1 MSLINKMLNDLE
13 KRDAF
18 LDDNQDPMLDG
29 LYSAYDLELTDKRKP
44 NIPFIILI
52 SIISAILIFA
62 YLFYSSEP
70 GRFKTFTDFKVGNTS
85 TMIPDQEVS
94 KKINTKSISRVSESE
109 LTADTGIPDQDVSK
123 EINTKSISRV
133 SESELTADTRK
144 PDQVVT
150 KEINTNSN
158 TSDTESEL
166 TVDTRIIENENNH
179 LLKLEGNLLLQDN
192 LKTSVNNPINRIDS
206 IQFEVNSS
214 GINLIMNMP
223 YEIDYLVYGLSNPNR
238 TIIEVENAELGFR
251 IEDLVSVEPI
261 VAIRYSINEQK
272 RFKLVLESDKP
283 LTIRKSMTSKSANA
297 HDLVVVMEY
306 QWEGSELLQQVD
318 IELTEIVEKQV
329 EQERSTVFKGELIKI
344 PVSKDSDAYA
354 EKLFQQGYIAYK
366 KGNISESLKK
376 LNKSLDQDTGH
387 VKARSTLAL
396 VLSKQGHTE
405 LAYSVLNE
413 GLIQYPDN
421 TEWIKMYARLL
432 LNEGKIVE
440 ARSILAKQS
449 PEISINTEYYA
460 LQAAILQKL
469 SEHEEAAK
477 IYRDLLQVNPLK
489 GVWWMGLG
497 ISLESMKRYDDALY
511 AYQKA
516 FNNPSLAKDSREF
529 LSHRINRLNNLLED
543 ESA

>member
-18 LDDNQDPMLDG
+18 LNDNQDPILDG
-29 LYSAYDLELTDKRKP
+29 LYSAYDLELTGKRKS
-44 NIPFIILI
+44 NIPFIVSIG
-52 SIISAILIFA
+52 IISTILIFA
-62 YLFYSSEP
+62 YLFYSSESD
-70 GRFKTFTDFKVGNTS
+70 RFQTVTDFNVGSSSTRISDQVVINENNTVIKNS
-85 TMIPDQEVS
+85 VSEPDLISDVS
-94 KKINTKSISRVSESE
+94 KSDQDVIKEVNTDDISTDAESG
-109 LTADTGIPDQDVSK
+109 LTADTSKPDQDVIE
-123 EINTKSISRV
+123 EINTV
-133 SESELTADTRK
+133 S
-144 PDQVVT
+144 
-150 KEINTNSN
+150 NSN
-158 TSDTESEL
+158 DTESEL
-166 TVDTRIIENENNH
+166 NIDTIEIENEKNNF
-179 LLKLEGNLLLQDN
+179 LKLDNNLLLQGS
-192 LKTSVNNPINRIDS
+192 LKTSKNNPLNRIDS

-238 TIIEVENAELGFR
+238 TVIEVENAELGFR
-251 IEDLVSVEPI
+251 IEDMISVEPI

-306 QWEGSELLQQVD
+306 QWEGSELLQQDD

-329 EQERSTVFKGELIKI
+329 EQERSTVFKGELIKT
-344 PVSKDSDAYA
+344 PVNQNSDAYA

-376 LNKSLDQDTGH
+376 LNKSLDQDAGH

-396 VLSKQGHTE
+396 VLSKQGHNE

-413 GLIQYPDN
+413 GLIQYPGN
-421 TEWIKMYARLL
+421 TEWIKMYARFL

-440 ARSILAKQS
+440 ARSLLDKQS
-449 PEISINTEYYA
+449 PEISSNTEYYA

-469 SEHEEAAK
+469 NEHAQTAK
-477 IYRDLLQVNPLK
+477 IYRDLLHVNPLNS
-489 GVWWMGLG
+489 VWWMGLG
-497 ISLESMKRYDDALY
+497 ISLESMKRYNDALY

-516 FNNPSLAKDSREF
+516 SNNPSLAKESREF

>member
-18 LDDNQDPMLDG
+18 LNDNQDPILDG
-29 LYSAYDLELTDKRKP
+29 LYSAYDLELTDKRKSS
-44 NIPFIILI
+44 IPFVISI
-52 SIISAILIFA
+52 SIISAILIIA
-62 YLFYSSEP
+62 ALFYSSEP
-70 GRFKTFTDFKVGNTS
+70 GRFLTFTDFKVGNS
-85 TMIPDQEVS
+85 SIRIPDQDVIKE
-94 KKINTKSISRVSESE
+94 INTNSKSNGTELTADTRKHDQVVINEINANSNSSGIVLTDDTRIPDQDVIKENSTNNNSIVTESE
-109 LTADTGIPDQDVSK
+109 LTADTI
-123 EINTKSISRV
+123 E
-133 SESELTADTRK
+133 
-144 PDQVVT
+144 
-150 KEINTNSN
+150 
-158 TSDTESEL
+158 
-166 TVDTRIIENENNH
+166 IENEKNH
-179 LLKLEGNLLLQDN
+179 LLKLDDNLLLQGS
-192 LKTSVNNPINRIDS
+192 LKTSANDPLNRIES

-214 GINLIMNMP
+214 GINLIMKMP

-238 TIIEVENAELGFR
+238 TVIEVENAELGFR
-251 IEDLVSVEPI
+251 LEELVSVEPI
-261 VAIRYSINEQK
+261 VAIRYSINEQN
-272 RFKLVLESDKP
+272 RFKLFLESDKP
-283 LTIRKSMTSKSANA
+283 LTIRKSMTSKSGNA

-306 QWEGSELLQQVD
+306 QWEGSEILQQDD

-329 EQERSTVFKGELIKI
+329 EQEKSTVFKGELIKT
-344 PVSKDSDAYA
+344 PVNKDSDAYA
-354 EKLFQQGYIAYK
+354 EKLFQQGYIAFK

-376 LNKSLDQDTGH
+376 LNMSLDQDAGH

-396 VLSKQGHTE
+396 MLSKQGHTE

-432 LNEGKIVE
+432 LNEGKIIE
-440 ARSILAKQS
+440 ARSILTKQS
-449 PEISINTEYYA
+449 PAFSINTEYYA

-469 SEHEEAAK
+469 SGHEEAAK

-489 GVWWMGLG
+489 AVWWMGLG

-516 FNNPSLAKDSREF
+516 FNNPSLAKESREF
-529 LSHRINRLNNLLED
+529 LSHRINRLSNLLED